1 MTLKQVVTKSVT
13 RTFDPH
19 QPHIFFTFPQG
30 LEVTVEPFPTMSHGF
45 LTRGNMEDPDVAAEV
60 PKYHK
65 ISQIVFQVA
74 RAMNITVEFLNNQ
87 FGK

>member
-1 MTLKQVVTKSVT
+1 M
-13 RTFDPH
+13 
-19 QPHIFFTFPQG
+19 
-30 LEVTVEPFPTMSHGF
+30 EPFPTMSHGF

-60 PKYHK
+60 AKYHK
-65 ISQIVFQVA
+65 VSQIVLQVA

>member
-1 MTLKQVVTKSVT
+1 M
-13 RTFDPH
+13 
-19 QPHIFFTFPQG
+19 
-30 LEVTVEPFPTMSHGF
+30 EPFPTMSHGF

-65 ISQIVFQVA
+65 ISRIVFQVA